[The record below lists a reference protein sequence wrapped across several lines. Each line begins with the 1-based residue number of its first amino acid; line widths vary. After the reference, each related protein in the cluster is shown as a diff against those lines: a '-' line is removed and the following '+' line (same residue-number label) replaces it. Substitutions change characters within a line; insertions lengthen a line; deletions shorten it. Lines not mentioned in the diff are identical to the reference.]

1 MDSFKTFFDGRLPD
15 KCKYFSSLKDE
26 CITEKDYLHAINV
39 SNLFKMS
46 TLGDYH
52 DYYLKKDVLLL
63 ADFFEK
69 FINTGLE
76 YYGFNSRH
84 YFSSPGLS
92 WDAMLKKTE
101 IELELIWD
109 IDMHLFVEKRM
120 RGGISYTTKRFS

>member
-1 MDSFKTFFDGRLPD
+1 MDSFKKFFDGRLPD
-15 KCKYFSSLKDE
+15 KRKYFSFLKGE

-84 YFSSPGLS
+84 YLSSPGLS

-101 IELELIWD
+101 IELELI
-109 IDMHLFVEKRM
+109 
-120 RGGISYTTKRFS
+120 